1 MSRDRISAYIE
12 INGDKIPVVA
22 FSYPSNLIL
31 AQDSII
37 EGNLDITY
45 LVIGDQKQ
53 VIKVAPGKYGAGHA
67 LAYTRLE

>member
-1 MSRDRISAYIE
+1 MSRAYIE
-12 INGDKIPVVA
+12 INGAKFPVAA

-45 LVIGDQKQ
+45 LVIDQEKQ
-53 VIKVAPGKYGAGHA
+53 IIKIQPGRYPAGHA

>member
-1 MSRDRISAYIE
+1 MIETYIE
-12 INGDKIPVVA
+12 INGAKFPILS
-22 FSYPSNLIL
+22 FSYPCNLIL

-53 VIKVAPGKYGAGHA
+53 VIKVAPGKYPAGHA